1 MYKNKVVW
9 ITGASSGIGEALA
22 VAFSE
27 QGAILVLSA
36 RRLEELE
43 RVKRRTHNPD
53 SVLLLPVDLTDISSF
68 EEKTS
73 IVIAKLGRIDVLIHN
88 GGISHRSLALET
100 PLEIVR
106 KVFEINFFSY
116 VALTRAVLPYFLQQN
131 SGQIGVVSSIAGKI
145 GAKKRSA
152 YAASKH
158 ALLGYFNTLRAEVH
172 QHNIKIT
179 VFCPGYV
186 QTNISYHALLAD
198 GSELNK
204 LDPNIANGIPAE
216 LFAKKALR
224 GLARNKAEVFNG
236 GKDNFTIYL
245 FRFFPSLLPGVLRR
259 KN

>member
-116 VALTRAVLPYFLQQN
+116 VALTRAVLPPDF
-131 SGQIGVVSSIAGKI
+131 
-145 GAKKRSA
+145 
-152 YAASKH
+152 
-158 ALLGYFNTLRAEVH
+158 
-172 QHNIKIT
+172 
-179 VFCPGYV
+179 
-186 QTNISYHALLAD
+186 
-198 GSELNK
+198 
-204 LDPNIANGIPAE
+204 
-216 LFAKKALR
+216 
-224 GLARNKAEVFNG
+224 
-236 GKDNFTIYL
+236 DNA
-245 FRFFPSLLPGVLRR
+245 PP
-259 KN
+259 